1 MERPKRTI
9 EPAEDC
15 YDYELSQTQAD
26 FIALADAILE
36 HRDPDYRLTYV
47 DMVVE
52 GDVDAI
58 YTNIAASRIGSV
70 LTRAD
75 EQLAIPS
82 NGEHYPV
89 LDLRKDHSALVGVS
103 IRAWGWDYDKI
114 RYTDTDRTEITY
126 PRPYKIYEDSSD
138 VARQMDVTFHYDC
151 DGHMFS
157 ESICMYGSS
166 MAPDNITVRNNV
178 WIADYAETGYEGN
191 GKNEANPLT
200 DEAIY
205 EYLDTVALLLGDAP
219 LSFAEQDERRARE
232 LVELFAATGYATE
245 VSRIID
251 SSWPAQAV
259 YELTV
264 RRYEELGSVTL
275 VDALL
280 GNDGN
285 QQVAASILESR
296 VNEYEDWWAASE
308 ALHVDDSLLG

>member
-9 EPAEDC
+9 APAEDC

-151 DGHMFS
+151 DGHIFS

-219 LSFAEQDERRARE
+219 LSYAELSERQAEE
-232 LVELFAATGYATE
+232 LVTLFATTKHEDAI
-245 VSRIID
+245 VRIVD
-251 SSWPAQAV
+251 ASWSAQSV
-259 YELTV
+259 YELTGC
-264 RRYEELGSVTL
+264 RYEALGGQTL
-275 VDALL
+275 ADALL
-280 GNDGN
+280 GDDST
-285 QQVAASILESR
+285 QQTAAAILESR
-296 VNEYEDWWAASE
+296 VHEYEGWRARSE
-308 ALHVDDSLLG
+308 ALHVDDTLLG